1 MRTRLRSSA
10 NLNIGYMSGM
20 TDEGLASPAVGLA
33 RLGLA
38 SWDSAAAPPR
48 VGQAHERRRRESYC
62 CEQSFLADYNH
73 FVVLN
78 RTSVTT
84 VELDLP
90 SLIRLVDAPATG
102 AVTTFV
108 GLVRDH
114 NQGRRVLHLVYEAYE
129 PLAERALQRIVDE
142 ARERWPAVTLA
153 IHHRIG
159 RLAIGEASVAIAASS
174 PHRTDAFAACRY
186 AIERIKQIVPIWK
199 HEYFEGGDVW
209 IEGATADPDDVT
221 AREAAM
227 RIACA

>member
-1 MRTRLRSSA
+1 MGSLRGTRRLRR
-10 NLNIGYMSGM
+10 LVR
-20 TDEGLASPAVGLA
+20 ASPFGSACDSIRDGLLELQQNDGDWE
-33 RLGLA
+33 RGEPNGEPPTRRE
-38 SWDSAAAPPR
+38 SA
-48 VGQAHERRRRESYC
+48 ESYC

-73 FVVLN
+73 FVAPN